1 MVVRD
6 TLQLVKRVTFELSNR
21 CNYAHLH
28 KSCPLNG
35 EGAPVHLPS
44 KAVIDTLEWLADH
57 FWQGIISFHNYGEP
71 LLDPR
76 LFTFIDYAV
85 SVGMPVLI
93 WTNSWNLSEVMF
105 DELVECGVT
114 WFELSAYTKPELH
127 RLQDMGLA
135 REGIVVNIRD
145 TPALDKR
152 RGIYEF
158 TKLTNPGPC
167 HRSAPLNELIIN
179 RNGMIPLCCYDWQ
192 GRNVFGDLT
201 KETLQEVLDRGWMLE
216 TYSELKAGNRRRHI
230 CKRCPY

>member
-6 TLQLVKRVTFELSNR
+6 TLQHVKRVTFELSNR

-114 WFELSAYTKPELH
+114 WFELSAYTKPELR

-135 REGIVVNIRD
+135 REGVNVNIRD
-145 TPALDKR
+145 TPSLDKR
-152 RGIYEF
+152 RGIYGF

-179 RNGMIPLCCYDWQ
+179 RNGMIPLCCFDWQ
-192 GRNVFGDLT
+192 GRFVFGDLNV
-201 KETLQEVLDRGWMLE
+201 ETVGNVFERSALLD
-216 TYSELKAGNRRRHI
+216 TYTELKAGIRSRDV